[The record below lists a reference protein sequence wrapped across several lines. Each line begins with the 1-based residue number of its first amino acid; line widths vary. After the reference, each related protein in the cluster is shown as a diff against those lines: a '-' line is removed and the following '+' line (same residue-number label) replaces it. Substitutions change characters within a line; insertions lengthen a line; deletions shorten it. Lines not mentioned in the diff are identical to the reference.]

1 MFDAKLAQKLS
12 HCEYFRIIYYESF
25 SWGKVEKW
33 SWLKSKYG
41 ADLLHLVLWVLT
53 THNRSHLSGNIF
65 GLPEIVLICKTEFCH
80 LFNLTCGRLVFH
92 KPVRLC
98 FLIFEQVEFGPFFTT
113 RQRENK
119 RNEIMLRECLSK
131 KYFIFRYLETEV
143 IRKSSWSSKKSAR
156 HPPPLKPSTLLSWLV
171 TDYKT
176 VFSSRTY
183 VQNTF

>member
-1 MFDAKLAQKLS
+1 M
-12 HCEYFRIIYYESF
+12 
-25 SWGKVEKW
+25 
-33 SWLKSKYG
+33 
-41 ADLLHLVLWVLT
+41 LHLVLWGLT

-113 RQRENK
+113 RERENK

-131 KYFIFRYLETEV
+131 KYFIFRYLETQV
-143 IRKSSWSSKKSAR
+143 IRKVAEALKNQLGT
-156 HPPPLKPSTLLSWLV
+156 PPLLKLRPYFL
-171 TDYKT
+171 D
-176 VFSSRTY
+176 
-183 VQNTF
+183 